1 MPVISNNT
9 SRISQKTALVYTSEE
24 SKFAKNK
31 AEETL
36 NGVSP
41 SEQNS
46 TPIQLTGEDYKNIGQ
61 SQTQNGQFAS
71 NYNNNNYSI
80 NTNGNPNEFCYAKD
94 AEKNMCEN
102 TYDATVISEVED
114 RKAVVLTDISSK
126 PDIID
131 PTNFGE
137 NSVSNSNSS
146 IQNNNSLYASY
157 QNILTIG
164 QISNL
169 EKQKAKVSSSNVNST
184 LGQSFMVLI
193 KEERVI
199 VDGQYTS
206 EPITIPIYQTPMGG
220 FQFGTQQVFDPVEPR
235 GSQSPMRFYNK
246 NPGRTLTFGVQLHQ
260 QEYPN
265 TPLLIIAEALQ
276 ELARPYQHTDY
287 SLIPKVVQV
296 LVPGRTFR
304 CYLESVRITSQ
315 GEDYQSWQN
324 DDINGTMSSSNEAT
338 REMWKKYK
346 YNVLDGN
353 PELKGL
359 SSSTRAKTPVT
370 LHYGL
375 SSLSCDLSFIILE
388 EIKLVEYT
396 SNLEFMAIQVEENNL
411 KLNKQYEEALSAVG
425 GDQNDVVV
433 DKLTGEVIWPVRNE
447 NGEWVFVE
455 TDLLNKDSILNSN
468 PNAMTLQQFKNQ
480 NDNSSNQNRNPL
492 IDDTN
497 ISISSEEIL
506 STASTADKITLII
519 KAQRING
526 NTLVNDDGTQ
536 KSYSLEELQNLSD
549 EKIEE
554 LFFNNVVKNM
564 SDSEKELNVIN
575 EKFISYSNQ
584 DETGYA
590 ESTLKGNETII
601 RLFNP
606 ETPGSINE
614 IEDFVKKYVAI
625 ELGIEGDGKDTGDWE
640 FTPITYNKNKEIEI
654 VDDNGYKEE
663 VYEIWS
669 LNYPNGIYVI
679 DTYTGNDEL
688 GYSFYGTVNK
698 MDRFKEGVK
707 KKYSNPPI
715 SDSRIEEFC
724 QNLRKATFTKT
735 KNSWIT
741 FGEMFED
748 FESFKSDL
756 VIRTSSGHSYDISE
770 FVIEDFQALVP
781 NIRNNI
787 KLFLSEDSIKRVK
800 AVKIYS
806 TNSTNTYI
814 PTEKNI
820 LYYKTFDIT
829 GKNFSLELQEWHKDY
844 R

>member
-1 MPVISNNT
+1 MPAISNNT
-9 SRISQKTALVYTSEE
+9 SKISQKTALAYTSEE

-41 SEQNS
+41 ADQNN
-46 TPIQLTGEDYKNIGQ
+46 TPTQLTGEDYRNIGQ
-61 SQTQNGQFAS
+61 AQKQNGQFTS
-71 NYNNNNYSI
+71 DYNNNQYSI
-80 NTNGNPNEFCYAKD
+80 NTNGNYNEFCYAKD

-102 TYDATVISEVED
+102 TYDATVSAEVEG
-114 RKAVVLTDISSK
+114 RKTGVLTDISSK
-126 PDIID
+126 PDNVD

-137 NSVSNSNSS
+137 NSVSNNNSS
-146 IQNNNSLYASY
+146 IQDNNSLYANNP
-157 QNILTIG
+157 NILTTG
-164 QISNL
+164 QISKL
-169 EKQKAKVSSSNVNST
+169 DKQKAKVSSSNINST
-184 LGQSFMVLI
+184 LGQNFMVLI

-260 QEYPN
+260 QEYPT

-324 DDINGTMSSSNEAT
+324 DDINGTISSSNEAT
-338 REMWKKYK
+338 KEMWKNYR

-359 SSSTRAKTPVT
+359 SSSTRAKTPIT

-375 SSLSCDLSFIILE
+375 SSLSCDLSFVILE

-396 SNLEFMAIQVEENNL
+396 SNLEFMALQVEENNL
-411 KLNKQYEEALSAVG
+411 KLNKQYEDTLNAVG
-425 GDQNDVVV
+425 GDPNNVIVNR
-433 DKLTGEVIWPVRNE
+433 LTGEVIWPVKDSGGNWILE
-447 NGEWVFVE
+447 E
-455 TDLLNKDSILNSN
+455 TETLNKNAILSNN

-480 NDNSSNQNRNPL
+480 NDNSNNQNGNPL
-492 IDDTN
+492 TDESNVT
-497 ISISSEEIL
+497 ISSDEIL
-506 STASTADKITLII
+506 SASSTADKMTLLI
-519 KAQRING
+519 KAQSING
-526 NTLVNDDGTQ
+526 NILINENGTQ

-549 EKIEE
+549 EEIGE
-554 LFFNNVVKNM
+554 LFYNNVIKNM
-564 SDSEKELNVIN
+564 SDSEKELSEIGG
-575 EKFISYSNQ
+575 KFVAYSNQ

-590 ESTLKGNETII
+590 ESTLKGCDDII

-606 ETPGSINE
+606 VPPKSINE
-614 IEDFVKKYVAI
+614 IQDFVKKYVAI
-625 ELGIEGDGKDTGDWE
+625 QMGIEGDGEDTGDWE
-640 FTPITYNKNKEIEI
+640 FTPITYNSKKEIEI
-654 VDDNGYKEE
+654 VDANGYKEE
-663 VYEIWS
+663 VYEVWN

-679 DTYTGNDEL
+679 DAYSSNEYL
-688 GYSFYGTVNK
+688 GYSFYGTINK
-698 MDRFKEGVK
+698 MNKFKERVK
-707 KKYSNPPI
+707 KKYPDISN
-715 SDSRIEEFC
+715 SRLEELC
-724 QNLRKATFTKT
+724 QNLKKATFTKT
-735 KNSWIT
+735 ENSWIN
-741 FGEMFED
+741 FGDMFED
-748 FESFKSDL
+748 FESFKNDL
-756 VIRTSSGHSYDISE
+756 IIRTSSGYSYDISE
-770 FVIEDFQALVP
+770 FVVEDFQALAP
-781 NIRNNI
+781 IIRDDV
-787 KLFLSEDSIKRVK
+787 KLFLSEKSVKRIKDVK
-800 AVKIYS
+800 CYSEDS
-806 TNSTNTYI
+806 TNRHI

-820 LYYKTFDIT
+820 LYYKKFRMNWYILT
-829 GKNFSLELQEWHKDY
+829 LELQEWHKDY